1 MDCRP
6 GCGACCIAPSISS
19 PLPLRPQ
26 GKPAG
31 EPCPHLDAGMRCRLF
46 GLPERPAVCVS
57 LQATVEMCGTSRD
70 GALQGLARLEADTRP
85 DCPPALKPCPGLAWR
100 GAQR

>member
-19 PLPLRPQ
+19 PLPGLPG

-31 EPCPHLDAGMRCRLF
+31 EPCPALLADYRCALF
-46 GLPERPAVCVS
+46 GDPRRPTVCAS
-57 LQATVEMCGTSRD
+57 LNPSPSMCGSQREQALSYLINLEQAT
-70 GALQGLARLEADTRP
+70 AP
-85 DCPPALKPCPGLAWR
+85 
-100 GAQR
+100 